1 LKNFL
6 NTTTLVQ
13 QQTSTQFNF
22 DDITNA
28 LFYNK
33 KPVYFITPFRDII
46 KYQIIIPTYLSL
58 FDKNTSDI
66 YTILKSAVQND
77 QIYNYLLKLPA
88 WMLGRVI
95 KEYKEGIEKW
105 EDYIINNLEKYCE
118 TFESK
123 LKWTLVKTMGVN
135 TVLSLPLSLEQSLW
149 IFYCSKNDEKEKIEL
164 MIKLRDSLL
173 PWINPE
179 LWDKVQKQK
188 ENARFNSAYE
198 KIHKQILE
206 ELDIIK

>member
-22 DDITNA
+22 DDITNV

-77 QIYNYLLKLPA
+77 RIYNYLLKLPA

-123 LKWTLVKTMGVN
+123 LKWTLVKTTGVN

>member
-1 LKNFL
+1 
-6 NTTTLVQ
+6 
-13 QQTSTQFNF
+13 
-22 DDITNA
+22 
-28 LFYNK
+28 
-33 KPVYFITPFRDII
+33 
-46 KYQIIIPTYLSL
+46 
-58 FDKNTSDI
+58 
-66 YTILKSAVQND
+66 
-77 QIYNYLLKLPA
+77 
-88 WMLGRVI
+88 MLGRVI

-123 LKWTLVKTMGVN
+123 LKWTLVKTTGVN